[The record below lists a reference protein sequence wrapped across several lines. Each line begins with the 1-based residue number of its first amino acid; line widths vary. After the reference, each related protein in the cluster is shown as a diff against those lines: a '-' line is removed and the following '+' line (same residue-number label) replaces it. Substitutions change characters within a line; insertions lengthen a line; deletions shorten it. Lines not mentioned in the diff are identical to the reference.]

1 MNTCLQTSS
10 TLTFE
15 LSSETLW
22 ANLYPILLSRVKRW
36 VYNSNVF
43 SWIGQESD
51 IAWDIVLTAM
61 RRTFE
66 YALKAQNEGIEISS
80 LERLSGVIAKNC
92 FLDLRRKDHRL
103 FHFDSDNC
111 SQWERSVTYN
121 EVDIS
126 EVILEKI
133 HEEWLFKEV
142 AKTIAEFPGKMRMA
156 MLIDIALRMDF
167 DSQPTPL
174 QAAFL
179 EVGIQLRDFEDL
191 LPEDP
196 IMRSRHASLV
206 SLGYRKLAMSFRTRE
221 YSEVV
226 PSTSRA

>member
-15 LSSETLW
+15 LSSETPW
-22 ANLYPILLSRVKRW
+22 ASLYPILLSCVKRW

-43 SWIGQESD
+43 SWTGQESD

-80 LERLSGVIAKNC
+80 LERLSIVIAKNC
-92 FLDLRRKDHRL
+92 FLDLRRKDRRL
-103 FHFDSDNC
+103 LHFDCDC
-111 SQWERSVTYN
+111 YSQWDWPITYN
-121 EVDIS
+121 EIDIA
-126 EVILEKI
+126 EAVLDKV
-133 HEEWLFKEV
+133 HEQWLFQEIAKE
-142 AKTIAEFPGKMRMA
+142 IANYPPKLRLA
-156 MLIDIALRMDF
+156 MLIDIAKRMEF
-167 DSQPTPL
+167 DLQPTSL

-179 EVGIQLRDFEDL
+179 EVGIQLQDFKDL

-196 IMRSRHASLV
+196 IMRSRHSSLV
-206 SLGYRKLAMSFRTRE
+206 SLGYRKLEMSFRTRE
-221 YSEVV
+221 SSEVV
-226 PSTSRA
+226 LSTSRA